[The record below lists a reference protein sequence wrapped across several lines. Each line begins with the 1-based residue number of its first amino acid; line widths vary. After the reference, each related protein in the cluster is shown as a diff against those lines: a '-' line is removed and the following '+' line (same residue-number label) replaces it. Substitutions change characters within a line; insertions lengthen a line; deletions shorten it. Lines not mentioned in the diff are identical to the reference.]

1 MMSSSGSFQNAGN
14 SESGST
20 SASASGRGPL
30 AASSSQLKPLG
41 TKNKKNSSK
50 IEEVAPVDLA
60 CAQRSYLQS
69 LER

>member
-30 AASSSQLKPLG
+30 AASQLKPLG